1 MRTEQ
6 KDNIMQTNQ
15 AVHSSK
21 RGTIGYAIN
30 QLAKRFGGGTKGIYI
45 LEQALL
51 KVCEAQRLSV
61 DGGTSYYDT
70 PGYKKHKQIEQAI
83 LQRVGDIPAAA
94 CGVCGG
100 WTGHGG
106 MSHYAHSTEPVD
118 GRTGCTCGKAVV
130 A

>member
-1 MRTEQ
+1 MPT
-6 KDNIMQTNQ
+6 KS

-30 QLAKRFGGGTKGIYI
+30 QLAKCFGGGTQGIYI

-83 LQRVGDIPAAA
+83 LQRFGDIPAAA

-106 MSHYAHSTEPVD
+106 MSQHANSSEPVD
-118 GRTGCTCGKAVV
+118 GRTGCTCHGLKAVEL
-130 A
+130 